1 LEAERIHRLCVLAQL
16 NNAPFSVLSVGS
28 SEACKAIQS
37 GRQQGALVSAEVPIA
52 ALACDSLSSSA
63 VQSRIP
69 TRSGANNSQDA
80 LELLAK

>member
-1 LEAERIHRLCVLAQL
+1 MCVLSQL

-28 SEACKAIQS
+28 TEACRAIQS
-37 GRQQGALVSAEVPIA
+37 GRQQGALVSAEIPIS
-52 ALACDSLSSSA
+52 ALAANSLSSAA

-69 TRSGANNSQDA
+69 IRSGNTNAQDA